1 MALRDQPYI
10 PLYVQD
16 FLTDEKLNECSAMAT
31 GVYIKIMCVLHK
43 SDPYGKF
50 LLKQKYKQTD
60 QQILNFAN
68 SLVKHL
74 SFDTTTIQSA
84 LKELLAEG
92 CLKIDG
98 DYLIQK
104 RMVSD
109 GEISIKRSYA
119 GKKGAASEKK
129 FAIPKGSAK
138 SENEIANAI
147 ENVNGIVKG
156 NGFWEKEEA
165 KVYPIEKCLTIS
177 MNDDRWVRA
186 NSTGQ
191 PELERFNQILE
202 QMGVYEKNPADYK
215 KHFSNLKKKFP
226 ESVKP
231 QAKVY
236 SIDELREMA
245 KTATW

>member
-1 MALRDQPYI
+1 MAKDPA
-10 PLYVQD
+10 
-16 FLTDEKLNECSAMAT
+16 FLF
-31 GVYIKIMCVLHK
+31 Y
-43 SDPYGKF
+43 P
-50 LLKQKYKQTD
+50 
-60 QQILNFAN
+60 
-68 SLVKHL
+68 
-74 SFDTTTIQSA
+74 
-84 LKELLAEG
+84 
-92 CLKIDG
+92 G
-98 DYLIQK
+98 DYLKDTQCL
-104 RMVSD
+104 
-109 GEISIKRSYA
+109 
-119 GKKGAASEKK
+119 SEKSQVAYDRIMCEHMRNICISK
-129 FAIPKGSAK
+129 KQLDFFTKRLTEDEK
-138 SENEIANAI
+138 SEVMATLTPVTGGFQITWVAESICKRKAYSDSRRKNKQGRRGNISSTYDQHMENANAI